1 MFINSNVKIYI
12 SLTSRVVAM
21 RPIFLFTFLTFVRI
35 LVVGQER
42 LGVGQV
48 REGQGGQEMFTSFT
62 FVRILVIGQV
72 GQVRLAVGQV
82 GGGQET
88 LGQVRLAVGQ
98 VGGGQETLGQ
108 VGQVRL
114 AVGQGG
120 QEALGQVRLGVGQ
133 VGEGQRGQETFG
145 QVTMGAGH
153 AGEGQGVGHS
163 SGAYAFST
171 SSNDRLGLLSQLPRV
186 NNTTKINLA
195 IILLASKKL
204 KEK

>member
-1 MFINSNVKIYI
+1 
-12 SLTSRVVAM
+12 M

-48 REGQGGQEMFTSFT
+48 GEGQGGQEMFTSFT
-62 FVRILVIGQV
+62 FVRILVVGQV

-82 GGGQET
+82 GE
-88 LGQVRLAVGQ
+88 
-98 VGGGQETLGQ
+98 
-108 VGQVRL
+108 
-114 AVGQGG
+114 GQGG
-120 QEALGQVRLGVGQ
+120 QEALGQVRLGV
-133 VGEGQRGQETFG
+133 GQRGQETFG

-163 SGAYAFST
+163 SGAYCFST

>member
-1 MFINSNVKIYI
+1 
-12 SLTSRVVAM
+12 M

-48 REGQGGQEMFTSFT
+48 GEGQGGQEMFTSFT
-62 FVRILVIGQV
+62 FVRILVV
-72 GQVRLAVGQV
+72 
-82 GGGQET
+82 
-88 LGQVRLAVGQ
+88 
-98 VGGGQETLGQ
+98 GQ

-120 QEALGQVRLGVGQ
+120 QEALGQVRLGV
-133 VGEGQRGQETFG
+133 GQRGQETFG

-163 SGAYAFST
+163 SGAYSFST

>member
-1 MFINSNVKIYI
+1 M
-12 SLTSRVVAM
+12 SR
-21 RPIFLFTFLTFVRI
+21 
-35 LVVGQER
+35 VGQER

-48 REGQGGQEMFTSFT
+48 GEGQGGQET
-62 FVRILVIGQV
+62 
-72 GQVRLAVGQV
+72 
-82 GGGQET
+82 
-88 LGQVRLAVGQ
+88 
-98 VGGGQETLGQ
+98 
-108 VGQVRL
+108 
-114 AVGQGG
+114 
-120 QEALGQVRLGVGQ
+120 LGQVRLGVGQ
-133 VGEGQRGQETFG
+133 VGEGQGGQETFG
-145 QVTMGAGH
+145 QVRMGAGH

>member
-1 MFINSNVKIYI
+1 
-12 SLTSRVVAM
+12 M

-48 REGQGGQEMFTSFT
+48 GEGQGGQEMFTSFT
-62 FVRILVIGQV
+62 FVRILVVGQV

-133 VGEGQRGQETFG
+133 RGQETFG

-163 SGAYAFST
+163 SGAYCFST

-195 IILLASKKL
+195 IILLVSKKL